1 MTKDLDHEH
10 PGQRGSA
17 ASGIREYRFAILLCA
32 LILMMVSSPVIRAFA
47 SGVRRTRGDI
57 AVTILFSFVVLSAVF
72 AVSRSRKQ
80 QVVALLL
87 AVPAVVA
94 QGASAWRPTDHGI
107 AVASHVLGILFLGYA
122 VVLVARFLFS
132 GDRVTPDV
140 ICASLCVY
148 LLLGVAWAIAYSLIA
163 HLEPGS
169 FVFSFV
175 EGGDADLM
183 RFGGRRTFISI
194 YYSLVTMSTLGYG
207 DIIPTSS
214 SARACAALQAVVGPL
229 YLTVLVARLVGLHVS
244 QASEKEQEARK

>member
-1 MTKDLDHEH
+1 MTKNVDREH

-17 ASGIREYRFAILLCA
+17 APGIREYRFAILLGA
-32 LILMMVSSPVIRAFA
+32 LTLMMVSSPIIRSLG
-47 SGVRRTRGDI
+47 SGMGTTPADI

-87 AVPAVVA
+87 AIPTVVV
-94 QGASAWRPTDHGI
+94 QGAYAWSPSGGV
-107 AVASHVLGILFLGYA
+107 AVAFHVVGILFLTYA
-122 VVLVARFLFS
+122 VVLVVRFLFS
-132 GDRVTPDV
+132 GNRVTPDV

-148 LLLGVAWAIAYSLIA
+148 LLLGVAWAIAYSLIE
-163 HLEPGS
+163 LLVPGS
-169 FVFSFV
+169 FSFSFA
-175 EGGDADLM
+175 EDGDADLM
-183 RFGGRRTFISI
+183 RFGGERTFIPI

-229 YLTVLVARLVGLHVS
+229 YLIVLVARLVGLQVS
-244 QASEKEQEARK
+244 QANEKQQEARK

>member
-1 MTKDLDHEH
+1 MTKNVDHEH
-10 PGQRGSA
+10 PGQLGSA
-17 ASGIREYRFAILLCA
+17 APGIREYRFAILLGA
-32 LILMMVSSPVIRAFA
+32 LTLMMVSSPIIRAFA
-47 SGVRRTRGDI
+47 SGLGTTLADI
-57 AVTILFSFVVLSAVF
+57 TVAILFSFVVLSAVF
-72 AVSRSRKQ
+72 AVSRNRKQ

-87 AVPAVVA
+87 AAPAVVV
-94 QGASAWRPTDHGI
+94 QGVYAWRPSDGV
-107 AVASHVLGILFLGYA
+107 AVASHLVGILFLTYA
-122 VVLVARFLFS
+122 VVLVVRFLFS
-132 GDRVTPDV
+132 GDRVTADM
-140 ICASLCVY
+140 IFASLCVY
-148 LLLGVAWAIAYSLIA
+148 LLLGVAWAIAYSLIE

-169 FVFSFV
+169 FVFSVV

-183 RFGGRRTFISI
+183 RFGGERTFIPI